1 MVSYFH
7 KNVKNILYFYFSVT
21 ISSFVIFNIN
31 ESLLM
36 FSPLIIQNAMP
47 LKILLGQENFI
58 VGSICLINNERM
70 NVFLKLAYNL
80 KLICIINCKLKY
92 IFNKRSDVKIV
103 SITILIFTI
112 CLSYIENA
120 HKLRKTI

>member
-1 MVSYFH
+1 MVSFFH
-7 KNVKNILYFYFSVT
+7 KNVKNIPYFYFSVT

-31 ESLLM
+31 ECLLM

-58 VGSICLINNERM
+58 VGSICLINERM
-70 NVFLKLAYNL
+70 GVFLKFADNF

-92 IFNKRSDVKIV
+92 IFNKRSDVKIA